1 MTPLGSPLQDRR
13 SAFLLVGVL
22 AVAVYANSLG
32 NQFAYDDVHIVV
44 NNSDIQSWETL
55 PGALIRP
62 YWPFQA
68 GQALGLWRPVTT
80 AAFGLQYMAGGGS
93 PLLFHA
99 VNVAAHAA
107 ASLLV
112 LALLLELMS
121 PAAALVGGVLFAVH
135 PVHVESVANVVGF
148 AELASTAAILA
159 ACLLHVRGGPSTA
172 WGRAMLI
179 GLLYAVGFGAK
190 ESAVTLPGLIFLLDA
205 ARERIAVADLRGYVR
220 RRWRLYVTLALVA
233 VGMLAARY
241 TVLGRIASPLGPL
254 GGDLLYEIPR
264 IWTLAEVWLHYVR
277 LWVLPL
283 DLSSDYSPDVIP
295 ISLGW
300 HAANTVG
307 VLLSLSILVLAMYAW
322 RRRAMAKGVDTSR
335 AAAFGVIWFVIAIS
349 PISNTLF
356 LSGVLLAERTL
367 YLPSV
372 GLAAA
377 TGWLFVRM
385 AQSRPTAIRVAF
397 VAVVFLAAVRSWTR
411 NPVWHDN
418 QTNLSA
424 LVRDY
429 PQAGRSQAVIGDL
442 LIIRGQLSEGLRS
455 YRLAINVLGNDY
467 QVLTQLSKRLVE
479 IEYFRTAEALLRAAA
494 REHPEHA
501 LAHGL
506 LAAVLAERGDAPG
519 TEHYARISLGLEA
532 RDPVRHHL
540 LAWSLAAQGRFA
552 EAGEARARGLEQGE
566 ALLWQRHMYEAYRHR
581 SLGDSG
587 AALIA
592 VDSAWTRASTD
603 VGRRAVDSVRVAEF
617 GLKSRLGTDDSTAEN
632 GLWH

>member
-1 MTPLGSPLQDRR
+1 MTRLGSPLRDRR
-13 SAFLLVGVL
+13 SAFLLVGVV
-22 AVAVYANSLG
+22 AVAVYANSLE
-32 NQFAYDDVHIVV
+32 NRFAYDDVHIVA
-44 NNSDIQSWETL
+44 NNSDIQSMETL
-55 PGALIRP
+55 PGALVRP
-62 YWPFQA
+62 YWPFQT

-99 VNVAAHAA
+99 VNVAAHVAV
-107 ASLLV
+107 SLLV

-135 PVHVESVANVVGF
+135 PVHVEAVANVVGF
-148 AELASTAAILA
+148 AELASAAAIVA
-159 ACLLHVRGGPSTA
+159 ACLLHVRGGPATR
-172 WGRAMLI
+172 WGRGVLI

-205 ARERIAVADLRGYVR
+205 VRERIAVADLRRYMR
-220 RRWRLYVTLALVA
+220 RRWRLYLTLALVA
-233 VGMLAARY
+233 LGMLATRY
-241 TVLGRIASPLGPL
+241 AVLGRIASPLGPL

-277 LWVLPL
+277 LWVFPL

-300 HAANTVG
+300 HSANVVG
-307 VLLSLSILVLAMYAW
+307 ASLALLILVVALYAW
-322 RRRAMAKGVDTSR
+322 RRRPMAKDVDTSR
-335 AAAFGVIWFVIAIS
+335 AAAFGVVWFVIAIS

-377 TGWLFVRM
+377 TGWLIVRM
-385 AQSRPTAIRVAF
+385 AKSRPSAVRVAF
-397 VAVVFLAAVRSWTR
+397 VALVALAAVRSWTR

-418 QTNLSA
+418 QSNLNA

-429 PQAGRSQAVIGDL
+429 PQSGRSQAVIGDL
-442 LIIRGQLSEGLRS
+442 LILRGRLSEGLRS

-467 QVLTQLSKRLVE
+467 HVMTQLSKRLME
-479 IEYFRTAEALLRAAA
+479 IEHYRAAEALLRSAA
-494 REHPEHA
+494 RQQPEHA

-506 LAAVLAERGDAPG
+506 LAAVLAERGDAPA
-519 TEHYARISLGLEA
+519 TERHARISLGLES

-540 LAWSLAAQGRFA
+540 LAWALAAQGRFS
-552 EAGEARARGLEQGE
+552 EAHAARERGLEQGE
-566 ALLWQRHMYEAYRHR
+566 ARLWQRHMYEAYLHR
-581 SLGDSG
+581 SLGDST
-587 AALIA
+587 AALVA
-592 VDSAWTRASTD
+592 VDSAWTRASTQL
-603 VGRRAVDSVRVAEF
+603 GRRAVDSVRVAEF
-617 GLKSRLGTDDSTAEN
+617 GLESLLGPEDSIAEP
-632 GLWH
+632 GSGY